1 MYCKDCRYDL
11 RGLEADRCPECGRE
25 FDPADAR
32 TYDRFSS
39 RIRGLVAPGIGA
51 RATIAF
57 LVLLIWSMTVIIPG
71 SITGVLSGPFVLV
84 HVWDWWPWNVVTVGV
99 GICVLVPAVL
109 WVVTERT
116 ATFRIAIVTAVL
128 SIAFSIFVMLKLML
142 SLALQT

>member
-1 MYCKDCRYDL
+1 MYCKGCRYDL

-39 RIRGLVAPGIGA
+39 RLRGLAAPGIVA

-71 SITGVLSGPFVLV
+71 FITGMLSGPFVLV
-84 HVWDWWPWNVVTVGV
+84 HVWDWWPWNAVTVGV
-99 GICVLVPAVL
+99 GICVLVPVVL

-116 ATFRIAIVTAVL
+116 AIFRIAIVTAVL
-128 SIAFSIFVMLKLML
+128 SIAFSFLAVLQLFL